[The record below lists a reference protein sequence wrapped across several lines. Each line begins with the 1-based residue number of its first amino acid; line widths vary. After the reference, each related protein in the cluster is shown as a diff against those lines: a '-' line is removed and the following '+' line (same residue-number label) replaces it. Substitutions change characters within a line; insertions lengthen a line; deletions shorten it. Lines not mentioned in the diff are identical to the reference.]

1 MGTVLIIVVI
11 AVALFFFMRGMFNF
25 KHGIELTI
33 KPFNEWMMIAR
44 SESNKQLEVM
54 SHTLLLEASSLL
66 ERSNFLTKQEFVKI
80 FTDSRIYS
88 SDFLLLIF
96 STVEMQEKLSLTDQ
110 NNYPLKTSQP
120 AKIYLYSCISRI
132 YFEGFP
138 YKNNFYK
145 GKEALEFIANHIVD
159 KKQESWK

>member
-110 NNYPLKTSQP
+110 KNYPLKTS
-120 AKIYLYSCISRI
+120 
-132 YFEGFP
+132 
-138 YKNNFYK
+138 
-145 GKEALEFIANHIVD
+145 
-159 KKQESWK
+159 